1 MSTRSMIAVRQADG
15 TIKGMWKHWD
25 GYPSYMCE
33 MFYSF
38 QSRELAEELVKFG
51 DCESV
56 FSEEYLQTHLDDYDK
71 SKLTRLSNG
80 YYIHY
85 GQGEPKVYANC
96 KDCFGEDIEY
106 LYVWDDY
113 SGWVVIDYG
122 ALSLLGC

>member
-1 MSTRSMIAVRQADG
+1 MSTRSMIAIKQADG

-51 DCESV
+51 GCESV
-56 FSEEYLQTHLDDYDK
+56 LSEEYLQTHLDNYDK

-85 GQGEPKVYANC
+85 GQGEPRVYVNC
-96 KDCFGEDIEY
+96 KDCFQEDIEY

-113 SGWVVIDYG
+113 NGWVVIDSR